1 MAFPV
6 QIAAIIQKKLGFSL
20 IHSPKVLFSSVGT
33 LFQAQIAKPGL
44 NMFGMYKPTIFGR
57 V

>member
-6 QIAAIIQKKLGFSL
+6 QIAAITEKELGFPL

-33 LFQAQIAKPGL
+33 LFEAQIANPGL
-44 NMFGMYKPTIFGR
+44 NMFGMYKPTIFGH